1 MENTAIIALSRQAQL
16 KRQMDVVAH
25 NIANMNTTAF
35 KGEKMLNIPFPVRSR
50 GGETI
55 FGDRLAFVRDIATVH
70 DFTEGHFEHTGNT
83 FDLAIHGD
91 GFFVVDTE
99 NGQRY
104 TRNGHFRLDDTGQ
117 LVTEIGDPVLSDGG
131 QPFFLSP
138 EDTQITVA
146 RDGTLSTENGELR
159 RIQVMRFENPQQ
171 LEQTSDA
178 LFSTEAVGEAV
189 ESPDIVQG
197 MLEGSNVEGIIE
209 MTNMITVHRSYS
221 GVSKIIEREDE
232 RMKRMIRELVA

>member
-1 MENTAIIALSRQAQL
+1 MENTAIIALSRQAVL
-16 KRQMDVVAH
+16 RRQMDVVAH

-35 KGEKMLNIPFPVRSR
+35 KGEKMMNIPFAVRSR

-70 DFTEGHFEHTGNT
+70 DFTEGNFEHTGNT

-91 GFFVVDTE
+91 GFFVVETE

-117 LVTEIGDPVLSDGG
+117 LVTQLGDPVQSEGG

-138 EDTQITVA
+138 EDTQITIA
-146 RDGTLSTENGELR
+146 RDGTLSTENGVLG

-171 LEQTSDA
+171 LEQESDA
-178 LFSTEAVGEAV
+178 LFSTQAVGEPV
-189 ESPDIVQG
+189 ERPDIVQG
-197 MLEGSNVEGIIE
+197 MLEGSNVQGIIE
-209 MTNMITVHRSYS
+209 MTNMITVHRSYN

>member
-35 KGEKMLNIPFPVRSR
+35 KGEKMLNIPFAVRSR

-70 DFTEGHFEHTGNT
+70 DFTEGRFEPTGNT

-117 LVTEIGDPVLSDGG
+117 LVTQIGDPVLSEGG

-138 EDTQITVA
+138 EDTQITIA
-146 RDGTLSTENGELR
+146 RDGTLSTENGELG
-159 RIQVMRFENPQQ
+159 RIQVVRFENPQQ
-171 LEQTSDA
+171 MEQNSDA
-178 LFSTEAVGEAV
+178 LFSTEAAGEPV
-189 ESPDIVQG
+189 ERPDIVQG

-209 MTNMITVHRSYS
+209 MTNMITVQRSYS

-232 RMKRMIRELVA
+232 RMRRMIRELVA

>member
-1 MENTAIIALSRQAQL
+1 
-16 KRQMDVVAH
+16 
-25 NIANMNTTAF
+25 
-35 KGEKMLNIPFPVRSR
+35 
-50 GGETI
+50 
-55 FGDRLAFVRDIATVH
+55 
-70 DFTEGHFEHTGNT
+70 
-83 FDLAIHGD
+83 
-91 GFFVVDTE
+91 
-99 NGQRY
+99 
-104 TRNGHFRLDDTGQ
+104 
-117 LVTEIGDPVLSDGG
+117 
-131 QPFFLSP
+131 
-138 EDTQITVA
+138 
-146 RDGTLSTENGELR
+146 
-159 RIQVMRFENPQQ
+159 MRFENPQQ